1 MVDTWK
7 VQLGLFLKY
16 KIMDNIKLI
25 HNFKGHSDKA
35 WNVAWNHKGKLLASC
50 GSDKVIHIWDKE
62 GYITNTFWIIL

>member
-1 MVDTWK
+1 
-7 VQLGLFLKY
+7 
-16 KIMDNIKLI
+16 MDNIKLI

-62 GYITNTFWIIL
+62 GYITNTF